1 MKKQTQGYAELE
13 LKHIVHSEM
22 NYRKKMD
29 KTGLDELT
37 ESIRQK
43 GVLQPI
49 IVRPLKGNGS
59 YEIVAGYRRYQAAT
73 AAGLETIPAIIEEF
87 DDEAALEVA
96 MTENSQREDVNPIDE
111 AIGFKRMLDTGTE
124 TETVAAKIGRPIA
137 YVLGRV
143 KLLDLCKEAQQAIL
157 KGKISLGHAQVLLRL
172 RSKND
177 QKQLLAAMLDGDG
190 MTVAGAKSI
199 IRRHSLS
206 LNLAPFD
213 TQDCLS
219 CQYRSGNQAMLFP
232 ELKDTDECSDP
243 ACYHKKILAHYEA
256 QAKEKEEQGFRVIRD
271 AAEME
276 ELGKV
281 KRIVPKK
288 ADADYSNVYPPKYKT
303 DCAKCTDHHAY
314 YFFEENNYQGPHVET
329 GELCLNPKCLEKMFK
344 AVREAEAEANGQSSE
359 SADFESTPSK
369 VSPITLR
376 LHAEVCRD
384 RFMIERLPAKVSA
397 SPMLTKRFVIFHMLY
412 RFGYYSGNAK
422 QTRDEILKEIC
433 PPEYFKER
441 KFTGWEIYLVVMG
454 VPKEQLSKL
463 LTRVATATIQFTD
476 PKVLLHM
483 TPEAGIDMEKDFL
496 MDKEFLNTK
505 KKAELIEMVKA
516 LELPVNFTG
525 KEKKSEMVDAI
536 LATDLAGKRTEAIAE
551 VSKLKELGEIS
562 NPFEWQPEEPEEV
575 PEEPEA
581 A

>member
-29 KTGLDELT
+29 KQNLDELT
-37 ESIRQK
+37 ESVRQK
-43 GVLQPI
+43 GILQPI
-49 IVRPLKGNGS
+49 IVRPVKGNGK
-59 YEIVAGYRRYQAAT
+59 YEIIAGHRRYRAAT
-73 AAGLETIPAIIEEF
+73 AAGLETIPAIIDEF

-111 AIGFKRMLDTGTE
+111 AIGFKRMTDAGTE
-124 TETVAAKIGRPIA
+124 AETIAARIGRTVG

-172 RSKND
+172 RSKTE
-177 QKQLLAAMLDGDG
+177 QRPLLSAMLDGDG
-190 MTVAGAKSI
+190 MTVSGAKSI
-199 IRRHSLS
+199 VRRHSLS

-213 TQDCLS
+213 REECLS

-243 ACYHKKILAHYEA
+243 ACYSKKIQAHYEA
-256 QAKEKEEQGFRVIRD
+256 SAKEKEKLGFRVIRSY
-271 AAEME
+271 EE
-276 ELGKV
+276 IKELGGFNSKMNH
-281 KRIVPKK
+281 RIVPKK
-288 ADADYSNVYPPKYKT
+288 NDADYQSVYPPKYKM
-303 DCAKCTDHHAY
+303 DCAKCTDHHAW
-314 YFFEENNYQGPHVET
+314 YFYEENNYSGPHMET
-329 GELCLNPKCLEKMFK
+329 GELCLNPKCLQKMYM
-344 AVREAEAEANGQSSE
+344 AETEANGQSNE
-359 SADFESTPSK
+359 SVEFDSAPSK

-376 LHAEVCRD
+376 LHAEACRD
-384 RFMIERLPAKVSA
+384 RFMVNRLPENITASA
-397 SPMLTKRFVIFHMLY
+397 VLSKRFVIYHLLD
-412 RFGYYSGNAK
+412 RFSHFNGNAK
-422 QTRDEILKEIC
+422 KTRDELLREIC
-433 PPEYFKER
+433 PPEYFKEK
-441 KFTGWEIYLVVMG
+441 KFSGWELYLVVMEI
-454 VPKEQLSKL
+454 PKEKLNKVLSN
-463 LTRVATATIQFTD
+463 VIAATVQFTD

-505 KKAELIEMVKA
+505 KKVELVDMVKA

-525 KEKKSEMVDAI
+525 KEKKSEMVEAI
-536 LATDLAGKRTEAIAE
+536 LALDLTGKATPEIAE
-551 VSKLKELGEIS
+551 SCQLKELKDVSDPVEYGRYEK
-562 NPFEWQPEEPEEV
+562 PAEDD
-575 PEEPEA
+575 EA